1 MGRLDVLV
9 YKTPLVDLVQGRGD
23 ADGQAQET
31 AWLHGGV
38 QEPGKR
44 LAAGVL
50 KQQNSPTMFP
60 HKL

>member
-1 MGRLDVLV
+1 V